1 MSAGTSLT
9 EVFICV
15 VFRQV
20 SDCPGGVDALT
31 AVGFV
36 TEFEDADQSM
46 ELLSLQ
52 PHVPQEK
59 LEQALRA
66 LDPEAHLA
74 PTEASSGAPAGLEQL
89 ESAVLGQSGVPLV
102 SLPPTQILDSLAGGM
117 TDASYFA
124 VWAHHHLG
132 AVIKQVRS
140 SGWLLA
146 HSSPSTPQQQCSAD
160 QLIGFVWTAGDRT
173 ERATEL
179 GADRR
184 PMEGGCR
191 AVCSLPPLCVASVY
205 T

>member
-1 MSAGTSLT
+1 LSAGTSLT

-36 TEFEDADQSM
+36 TEFEDADQSI

-66 LDPEAHLA
+66 LEAHLA
-74 PTEASSGAPAGLEQL
+74 PTEASSGASAGLEQL

-124 VWAHHHLG
+124 VCAHHHLG

-146 HSSPSTPQQQCSAD
+146 HSSPSTPQQQ
-160 QLIGFVWTAGDRT
+160 
-173 ERATEL
+173 
-179 GADRR
+179 
-184 PMEGGCR
+184 
-191 AVCSLPPLCVASVY
+191 
-205 T
+205 